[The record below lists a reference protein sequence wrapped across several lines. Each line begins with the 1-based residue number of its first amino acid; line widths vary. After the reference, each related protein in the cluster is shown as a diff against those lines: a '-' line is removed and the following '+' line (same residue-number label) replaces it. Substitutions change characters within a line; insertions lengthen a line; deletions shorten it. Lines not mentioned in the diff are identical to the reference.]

1 MRFPKPFS
9 IVLSALLLAGCAS
22 GSNEKSDAK
31 KEVASSKAP
40 ATVEGLISTG
50 CDKYLAADSKGAKE
64 DFATLAELDSTYK
77 EIETANEDIAV
88 TMKGVTTVQAI
99 SDLPEK
105 DRQRVYESILTME
118 NLCAGVDAP

>member
-1 MRFPKPFS
+1 MRFPRPLS
-9 IVLSALLLAGCAS
+9 ILLCAMLLAGCSSTSTDTA
-22 GSNEKSDAK
+22 KAK
-31 KEVASSKAP
+31 KVVASAKAP

-50 CDKYLAADSKGAKE
+50 CDKYLASDSAGAKA
-64 DFATLAELDSTYK
+64 DFTALAKLDSMYQD
-77 EIETANEDIAV
+77 IETANDDIAV

-99 SDLPEK
+99 TDLPEK